1 MIHRPGRRLLADDG
15 TVTAETAVVL
25 PSLLLVLGACVWV
38 LSVLSAQI
46 RCVDAAHGA
55 ARAAARG
62 ESVAA
67 VRAAAVSAAPAGAA
81 VTVQAGPN
89 QVRVEVA
96 ATVHPFGGLRG
107 LVPGVRVEASARA
120 TTESASGAIP

>member
-1 MIHRPGRRLLADDG
+1 MIHRPGRRLVLDNG

-38 LSVLSAQI
+38 LSVLSAQM
-46 RCVDAAHGA
+46 RCVDAAHEA

-81 VTVQAGPN
+81 VTVRAGLT
-89 QVRVEVA
+89 QVTVEVA
-96 ATVHPFGGLRG
+96 ATVHPFGGLRR
-107 LVPGVRVEASARA
+107 LVPGVRVAASARA
-120 TTESASGAIP
+120 TTEAGSGAIP